1 LSSLRIAISATG
13 FRTPYSAAGLR
24 VERHRDHFE
33 PTTPDEEWLAVVGAK
48 RWVAITHDSRIRYKP
63 NELEAVIRHNVR
75 LLVIVGKAPFP
86 ELAKNF
92 VATMPKIDR
101 FLAGHIPPLIA
112 KVYRPSQGALKINAN
127 AGGEVSLWYS
137 RQAST
142 YAGTFR

>member
-1 LSSLRIAISATG
+1 LTVVFFTDRDLGNRFPDTL
-13 FRTPYSAAGLR
+13 SAAGLH
-24 VERHRDHFE
+24 VERHRDHFA
-33 PTTPDEEWLAVVGAK
+33 PTTPDEEWLAVIGAK

-75 LLVIVGKAPFP
+75 LLVVVGKAPFP

-112 KVYRPSQGALKINAN
+112 KVYRPSQADLKFNAD
-127 AGGEVSLWYS
+127 AGGDVSLWYP
-137 RQAST
+137 R
-142 YAGTFR
+142 